1 MHDTDRLRNRQ
12 RVTNSPYQVG
22 IVNGRKKI
30 ACILIVI
37 LVLVAAVLVSA
48 NVKRQEPIT
57 MVFGGDCAFVHS
69 FERVVQD
76 HYRYPFAKLDW
87 FRRADIRMIN
97 LENPISLRGDKTP
110 KEFNFR
116 MHPKYLGVLKD
127 ANINVVCLANNHIY
141 DYGKDALL
149 DTLSYLDSA
158 GIRHVGAGENLSMA
172 RKPVILE
179 VNRKKIGFLAY
190 YGNGSWYPAS
200 EGSPGTAPRIKALIR
215 DDLRALREN
224 EKVDF
229 IVVNY
234 HWGQE
239 GSNYPEPFQV
249 DLAHFTVECGANLII
264 GHHPH
269 VLQGIEK
276 YKNGI
281 IVYSLGNFLF
291 GYASSK
297 EYDTAIF
304 KLVIDQHQVL
314 PQIIP
319 IHIASW
325 QASLL
330 TGKGR
335 ETVLSK
341 LREYSMGFRESI
353 F

>member
-1 MHDTDRLRNRQ
+1 MICSKETI
-12 RVTNSPYQVG
+12 Y
-22 IVNGRKKI
+22 
-30 ACILIVI
+30 ILITMFVMVTA
-37 LVLVAAVLVSA
+37 LFALA
-48 NVKRQEPIT
+48 NENRKEAIT

-69 FERVVQD
+69 FEKVVKD
-76 HYRYPFAKLDW
+76 NYTYPFEKLDL
-87 FRRADIRMIN
+87 FRQADVRMIN
-97 LENPISLRGDKTP
+97 LENPISLRGGKTP

-116 MHPKYLGVLKD
+116 MHPKYLSVLKD
-127 ANINVVCLANNHIY
+127 ANIDIVCLANNHIY

-149 DTLSYLDSA
+149 DTLSYLDSVD
-158 GIRHVGAGENLSMA
+158 IRHVGAGENLSMA

-200 EGSPGTAPRIKALIR
+200 EGSPGTVPRIKALIR
-215 DDLRALREN
+215 DDIKALREN
-224 EKVDF
+224 EKVDY

-239 GSNYPEPFQV
+239 GSNYPNQFQV
-249 DLAHFTVECGANLII
+249 DLAHFTVESGANLII

-291 GYASSK
+291 GYTNRK
-297 EYDTAIF
+297 EYDTAVF
-304 KLVIDQHQVL
+304 KLVINQHRIL
-314 PQIIP
+314 PEIIP
-319 IHIASW
+319 VHISSW
-325 QASLL
+325 QAYQL
-330 TGKGR
+330 TGKDR
-335 ETVLSK
+335 EIVLNK
-341 LREYSMGFRESI
+341 MHEYSMDFNESI